1 VIPEGATVDVMRID
15 GATAVVYPR
24 E

>member
-1 VIPEGATVDVMRID
+1 VIPTGATVDVLKID